1 MEEERE
7 YLIILDL
14 LCRVIDANRGIELG
28 DEKLQ
33 EAEALARKLFFHSA
47 SAFYLS
53 RGTTIMDFPSG
64 EVDFFDPASVAVIAR
79 AIHESFLVFHYIFG
93 SSISEEERDFRFYS
107 WQLGGLKEREKWQ
120 FAVQIKGEEAKE
132 ILANDQ
138 KCIQKYEQ
146 ILKNNKVFL
155 SLNKEQQNKILDEG
169 RFVKIGYKDGKWR
182 TLSWR
187 EIALDA
193 KLSNIDAEHFYRYL
207 CGYAHSSSLSTM
219 QIYKAKTRE
228 QQLDLIPAAM
238 GVIKTTMSNF
248 IFEYCNLFPNSS
260 LELEKNVEAKK
271 VAEDLLWIG
280 QKNIE

>member
-14 LCRVIDANRGIELG
+14 LCRVVEVNRGVELG
-28 DEKLQ
+28 DEKLR

-53 RGTTIMDFPSG
+53 RGTTIMDFPSV
-64 EVDFFDPASVAVIAR
+64 EVDFVDPASVYVLAR

-107 WQLGGLKEREKWQ
+107 WKLGGLKERQ
-120 FAVQIKGEEAKE
+120 GFSKE
-132 ILANDQ
+132 IQKVPFMFPEVAKVLADDQ
-138 KCIQKYEQ
+138 KLIKNYEE
-146 ILKNNKVFL
+146 ILKNNRVFL
-155 SLNKEQQNKILDEG
+155 NLEKKEQKKILEG
-169 RFVKIGYKDGKWR
+169 NWR

-187 EIALDA
+187 QIAIDA

-219 QIYKAKTRE
+219 QTYKAKTRE
-228 QQLDLIPAAM
+228 QQLDLIPAAR